1 MPESPVNAYWR
12 DSARSARFFVVDAY
26 AVLPLILFL
35 LHIRWW
41 TLTVALCAT
50 IFFGILERVGFSV
63 PVFLRFMK
71 TCIGGTYKFS
81 RPWWRYQ

>member
-1 MPESPVNAYWR
+1 MADMPVDAYWR
-12 DSARSARFFVVDAY
+12 DSARNARFFLVDAY
-26 AVLPLILFL
+26 AVIPLVLFL

-41 TLTVALCAT
+41 TLTLALCTT

-63 PVFLRFMK
+63 PVFCRFLK
-71 TCIGGTYKFS
+71 TCIGGNYKFS